1 MIKNI
6 EPLVIVDGRIDAV
19 RRAAVHIQNEGSV
32 SDSIYERCKHHFI
45 FKKLSPAGLVLQNAT
60 ILITHKPDDTM
71 KVDWAGG
78 VYPIL

>member
-6 EPLVIVDGRIDAV
+6 EPLVIVDGRVDAV
-19 RRAAVHIQNEGSV
+19 RRAAVHIQNEGSE
-32 SDSIYERCKHHFI
+32 SDSIYECCKHHLI

-60 ILITHKPDDTM
+60 MRITHKPDDTM